1 MDFIEKIK
9 DLAKRIE
16 EQKKVVAT
24 EQAAKTSMV
33 MPFLQLM
40 GYDVFNASEVIP
52 EYIAD
57 WGAKK
62 GEKVDYAIKV
72 GGKFVML
79 IECKPANDKLDA
91 SKESQLARYFTNIPE
106 ARIGMLTNGIIYKF
120 YTDLNEPNIMD
131 VDPFLVFDFSQ
142 INERIAMKLE
152 MFTKEKITN
161 TDSVTSD
168 IVKLRN
174 YSATS
179 EVVFKELS
187 EPSDELIR
195 HIIKQL
201 PFKKIANEAA
211 LAEFRIHVKK
221 AIEQFEHNFFDEQ
234 IRKLQE
240 ATKTEENE
248 QKPLETQPEPPRNQI
263 ITTVQEYQALSIVKT
278 ILFNII
284 SSDKVGIKDF
294 EGYCNIVYKVQGSP
308 CIIRL
313 FFNEAEQGKLYIS
326 FPANEEYEKL
336 GRMAIKDIDSINNHS
351 EKIIATVK
359 KLMEQKDKSK
369 GPDNVQ

>member
-1 MDFIEKIK
+1 MDFIEKIR
-9 DLAKRIE
+9 DLAKRVE
-16 EQKKVVAT
+16 EQKKIVAT
-24 EQAAKTSMV
+24 EQAAKTAMV
-33 MPFLQLM
+33 MPFLQLL

-72 GGKFVML
+72 AGKFVML
-79 IECKPANDKLDA
+79 IECKPVTDKLDA

-106 ARIGMLTNGIIYKF
+106 ARIGMLTNGVVYKF
-120 YTDLNEPNIMD
+120 YTDLNEQNIMD
-131 VDPFLVFDFSQ
+131 TDPFMSFDFGQ
-142 INERIAMKLE
+142 INERIALKLE

-187 EPSDELIR
+187 EPSDDLIR

-221 AIEQFEHNFFDEQ
+221 AIEQFEHNYFDEQ

-248 QKPLETQPEPPRNQI
+248 QKPLEAQPETQRNQI
-263 ITTVQEYQALSIVKT
+263 ITTVQEYQALSIVKA

-313 FFNEAEQGKLYIS
+313 FFNEADQGKLHIS
-326 FPANEEYEKL
+326 FPANEELEKL
-336 GRMAIKDIDSINNHS
+336 GKISIKDIDSINSHS
-351 EKIIATVK
+351 DKIITTVK

-369 GPDNVQ
+369 GTENLQ

>member
-1 MDFIEKIK
+1 MDFIEKIRELSK
-9 DLAKRIE
+9 KIE
-16 EQKKVVAT
+16 EQKSIVAT
-24 EQAAKTSMV
+24 EQAAKTAMV
-33 MPFLQLM
+33 MPFLQLL
-40 GYDVFNASEVIP
+40 GYDVFSASEVIP

-72 GGKFVML
+72 GGRFVML
-79 IECKPANDKLDA
+79 IECKPVNDKLDA

-106 ARIGMLTNGIIYKF
+106 ARIGMLTNGIVYKF

-131 VDPFLVFDFSQ
+131 TEPFMTFDFGQ
-142 INERIAMKLE
+142 INERIAYKLE

-168 IVKLRN
+168 IIKLRN

-179 EVVFKELS
+179 EIIFKELT
-187 EPSDELIR
+187 EPSEDFVR

-201 PFKKIANEAA
+201 PFKKMANEAA
-211 LAEFRIHVKK
+211 IAEFRTHIKK
-221 AIEQFEHNFFDEQ
+221 SIEQFEHNYFDEQ

-240 ATKTEENE
+240 SARVEDTE
-248 QKPLETQPEPPRNQI
+248 KPAETQVEAAKNQI

-278 ILFNII
+278 ILFNIVPAE
-284 SSDKVGIKDF
+284 KVGIKDF
-294 EGYCNIVYKVQGSP
+294 EGYSNILFKIQGSP

-313 FFNEAEQGKLYIS
+313 FFNEAEQGKLFIS

-336 GRMAIKDIDSINNHS
+336 GRISIKDIDSINNHS
-351 EKIIATVK
+351 DKIITTVK

-369 GPDNVQ
+369 GTEIL